1 MKKLL
6 LLIDG
11 SSLAY
16 RSHYAFIRN
25 PLRTSKGEPTSAIF
39 GFARSLKKLTDEL
52 DLDYAAVC
60 FDLPG
65 PTFRDENFADYK
77 AKRKETPEELVAQ
90 LPFINDLCES
100 AGFPVITK
108 EGYEADDIIATFTK
122 EAEMSNVET
131 VIFTLDKDLM
141 QLVSDNVKVLNMH
154 SSGVEWYDKEKVEE
168 KFGIPPEKMNDYL
181 ALTGDPSDN
190 IPGIKGIGKKTAVKL
205 LNNFNSLESIFS
217 DIEQIKSTSVK
228 NKLKG
233 KKEEAEKWKDLTRLE
248 KNVPVSEKLEDLK
261 YKGPAAKKLKDL
273 LNRFELYSLV
283 KEWLGAEEN
292 PGNFNKVD
300 SIKIKEGQPI
310 CVYNNG
316 GDFLISDGKDVEI
329 TEKGKLRLRL
339 IDFEDNPLILE
350 DAKKFAHL
358 IGFYPKNKI
367 FDLSIMHY
375 LLYPN
380 RKNHSLSRIL
390 LEMGTIS
397 EKPEAVAISMKKIHQ
412 RLSDELKKNDIL
424 KIYEELE
431 EPLISILYDME
442 KYGLLINKELLIAL
456 KKSLEDRIQE
466 TEQKIYNLAGSEFN
480 LRSPKQLSEI
490 LFLKLKLPPVKKT
503 KTGFSTDFEVL
514 KALSG
519 KHPVVSELI
528 DFRELDKLL
537 TAYVIPLIDCVNRQ
551 TGRINHEFQQ
561 TVASTGRLTST
572 TPNLQTLPVRTE
584 TGRKIREAVI
594 APEYNMILSCDYSQ
608 IELRIL
614 AYISNDEKLINDF
627 ENKLDIHQQTACRI
641 FGVNPEKVEP
651 EMRRKAKAVNFGIVY
666 GISPFGLSKQLGISS
681 TEAGN
686 IIAKYYSNHPG
697 VEKWQKKTIEGAI
710 NSGFV
715 QTIYGRKRRIPELKS
730 RREMEYGKRIAI
742 NTPVQGSAADII
754 KKAMI
759 LIDRELKNRKL
770 KTKMILQIHDE
781 LLFEVPLNE
790 KEEALS
796 LIIPAMENAGRPVG
810 IPLKV
815 DYAFGKNWNEAH

>member
-1 MKKLL
+1 M

-16 RSHYAFIRN
+16 RSYYAFVRN
-25 PLRTSKGEPTSAIF
+25 PLKTSKGEPTSAIF
-39 GFARSLKKLTDEL
+39 GFARGLKKLADEL
-52 DLDYAAVC
+52 NLNYAAVC

-65 PTFRDENFADYK
+65 PTFRDEHFADYK
-77 AKRKETPEELVAQ
+77 AKRKETPEELVTQ
-90 LPFINDLCES
+90 LPYINDLCES
-100 AGFPVITK
+100 AGFQVITK
-108 EGYEADDIIATFTK
+108 EGYEADDIIATLTE
-122 EAEMSNVET
+122 EAERKNLET

-168 KFGIPPEKMNDYL
+168 KFGIPPEKINDFL

-190 IPGIKGIGKKTAVKL
+190 IPGIKGIGKKTAAKL
-205 LNNFNSLESIFS
+205 LKKFNSLEAIFKNI
-217 DIEQIKSTSVK
+217 DQIEDSNIK
-228 NKLKG
+228 NKLLGNEK
-233 KKEEAEKWKDLTRLE
+233 EAEQWKGLTRLE
-248 KNVPVSEKLEDLK
+248 KNVPIAQSLEDLK
-261 YKGPAAKKLKDL
+261 YEGPDPEKLKDL

-283 KEWLGAEEN
+283 KEWLGTEEN
-292 PGNFNKVD
+292 PQNFNKVD
-300 SIKIKEGQPI
+300 SIKVKEGQEI
-310 CVYNNG
+310 CIYNNDG
-316 GDFLISDGKDVEI
+316 KFLISDGKYIEAE
-329 TEKGKLRLRL
+329 EKDKLRLRL
-339 IDFEDNPLILE
+339 IDFQDNPLVLE

-390 LEMGTIS
+390 LEVGTTS
-397 EKPEAVAISMKKIHQ
+397 EKPEAVSVSMRRVYQ
-412 RLSDELKKNDIL
+412 RLFDELRENDL
-424 KIYEELE
+424 LRIYEEIE

-442 KYGLLINKELLIAL
+442 KHGLLIDKELLVDL
-456 KKSLEDRIQE
+456 KKSLENKIQE
-466 TEQKIYNLAGSEFN
+466 TEQKIYKLAGNEFN

-490 LFLKLKLPPVKKT
+490 LFLKLKLPPGKKT

-519 KHPVVSELI
+519 KHPVVTELI
-528 DFRELDKLL
+528 NFRELDKLL
-537 TAYVIPLIDCVNRQ
+537 AAYINPLINCVNKES
-551 TGRINHEFQQ
+551 GRINHEFQQ

-584 TGRKIREAVI
+584 TGRKIREAVV
-594 APEYNMILSCDYSQ
+594 APEYHLILSCDYSQ

-627 ENKLDIHQQTACRI
+627 DNNLDIHQQTACRI
-641 FGVNPEKVEP
+641 FGVKPENLGP

-666 GISPFGLSKQLGISS
+666 GISPFGLSKQLGITS

-686 IIAKYYSNHPG
+686 IIGKYYSNHPG

-710 NSGFV
+710 HSGFV

-742 NTPVQGSAADII
+742 NTPIQGSAADII

-790 KEEALS
+790 KEEVLK
-796 LIIPAMENAGRPVG
+796 LTIPAMENAGRSVK